1 MSVTLKPE
9 LEKLVTEEVKQ
20 GRSADPDEFLDKAV
34 YHYLVARDFGEDY
47 SREEIE
53 DEIARGLAD
62 AERGEVVDGEEAFR
76 RLRDYAAERRRTRM

>member
-9 LEKLVTEEVKQ
+9 LEKLITEEVKL

-34 YHYLVARDFGEDY
+34 FHYILARDLGEDY
-47 SREEIE
+47 SWEKIE

-62 AERGEVVDGEEAFR
+62 AERGEIVEGEEAFR
-76 RLRDYAAERRRTRM
+76 RLRDYAAKRRRTRM